1 MEKNETFDLKYN
13 ESDLAKSSWCFLASW
28 ELQSGAQEQ
37 ELSGEKFGDIML
49 TLQISPSFSC
59 NCSLAVYCPFL
70 LSKSAASS
78 PMLLLIFSFRGF
90 NAYEKVSK
98 LESTAC
104 WLSSEWASQM
114 TPFFFFCSQ
123 RTWEDS
129 SDYWHPFNL
138 PQSQQGFLLLL
149 LKFSRA
155 SREWEAHC
163 ALEVT
168 RHVEERRGKL

>member
-1 MEKNETFDLKYN
+1 
-13 ESDLAKSSWCFLASW
+13 
-28 ELQSGAQEQ
+28 
-37 ELSGEKFGDIML
+37 ML

-70 LSKSAASS
+70 LLKSAASS

-104 WLSSEWASQM
+104 WLSSEWASQI
-114 TPFFFFCSQ
+114 TPFFFFFCSQ
-123 RTWEDS
+123 RMWEDS

-168 RHVEERRGKL
+168 RHVEERRGKLWEAHFRDIGTMHERDIQTLKLCVTGELLLLCCLFLLIAVMFL